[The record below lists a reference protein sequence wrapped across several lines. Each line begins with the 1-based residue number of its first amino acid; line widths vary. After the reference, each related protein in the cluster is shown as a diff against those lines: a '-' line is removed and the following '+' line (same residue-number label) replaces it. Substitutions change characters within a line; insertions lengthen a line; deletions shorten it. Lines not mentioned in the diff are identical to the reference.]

1 MLALGLS
8 LALSA
13 QAAERQVY
21 LVATVQLDGSSLAQS
36 IFLHEPQ
43 ITELQGCLDAVRDGQ
58 SKRDWLLYRHIFRR
72 DRFKGFSGH
81 IRYQC
86 GYSEQR
92 FSSWHDGPRYN
103 KPYLIGVN
111 DNAQPG
117 AVHDP
122 AARAAGGA
130 AGSELLRDGQPG
142 TAALNRSRPAS
153 RPGGTPCISPAG
165 NCPAPVRRRRR
176 SGSRR

>member
-21 LVATVQLDGSSLAQS
+21 LAATVQLDGSSLAQS

-111 DNAQPG
+111 DNAELSVVRTPSQAQCMTQLRALPALRQAQSFCAMGNQELQP
-117 AVHDP
+117 
-122 AARAAGGA
+122 
-130 AGSELLRDGQPG
+130 
-142 TAALNRSRPAS
+142 
-153 RPGGTPCISPAG
+153 
-165 NCPAPVRRRRR
+165 
-176 SGSRR
+176 

>member
-8 LALSA
+8 LALST
-13 QAAERQVY
+13 QAAEQRVY
-21 LVATVQLDGSSLAQS
+21 LIATVQLDGSSLAQS
-36 IFLHEPQ
+36 VFLHEAH

-81 IRYQC
+81 VRYHC

-103 KPYLIGVN
+103 KPYLIYV
-111 DNAQPG
+111 D
-117 AVHDP
+117 D
-122 AARAAGGA
+122 AARLSVIRTPSQAQCMTQLRALPVGKQAQSFCAMGNQ
-130 AGSELLRDGQPG
+130 ELLP
-142 TAALNRSRPAS
+142 
-153 RPGGTPCISPAG
+153 
-165 NCPAPVRRRRR
+165 
-176 SGSRR
+176 

>member
-8 LALSA
+8 PALSA

-111 DNAQPG
+111 DNAELRVVRTPSQ
-117 AVHDP
+117 AQCMTQLRAP
-122 AARAAGGA
+122 AARQAQSFCAMGNR
-130 AGSELLRDGQPG
+130 ELQP
-142 TAALNRSRPAS
+142 
-153 RPGGTPCISPAG
+153 
-165 NCPAPVRRRRR
+165 
-176 SGSRR
+176 

>member
-1 MLALGLS
+1 MIRTGMLALGLA
-8 LALSA
+8 LALST

-43 ITELQGCLDAVRDGQ
+43 ITELQGCLDAVLDGQ

-86 GYSEQR
+86 AYSEQR

-111 DNAQPG
+111 DDARLSAVRTPSQAQCM
-117 AVHDP
+117 AQLRALP
-122 AARAAGGA
+122 AARQAQSFCAMGNQ
-130 AGSELLRDGQPG
+130 ELQP
-142 TAALNRSRPAS
+142 
-153 RPGGTPCISPAG
+153 
-165 NCPAPVRRRRR
+165 
-176 SGSRR
+176 

>member
-111 DNAQPG
+111 DNTELRVVRTPSQAQCMTQLR
-117 AVHDP
+117 ALP
-122 AARAAGGA
+122 AARQAQSLCAMGNQ
-130 AGSELLRDGQPG
+130 ELQP
-142 TAALNRSRPAS
+142 
-153 RPGGTPCISPAG
+153 
-165 NCPAPVRRRRR
+165 
-176 SGSRR
+176 

>member
-111 DNAQPG
+111 DNAELRVVRTPSQ
-117 AVHDP
+117 AQCMTQL
-122 AARAAGGA
+122 RA
-130 AGSELLRDGQPG
+130 L
-142 TAALNRSRPAS
+142 
-153 RPGGTPCISPAG
+153 PAG
-165 NCPAPVRRRRR
+165 RQAQSFCAMGNQELQP
-176 SGSRR
+176 

>member
-1 MLALGLS
+1 MLAMGLS

-58 SKRDWLLYRHIFRR
+58 SKRDWLLYHHIFRR

-81 IRYQC
+81 MRYHC
-86 GYSEQR
+86 AYSDQR
-92 FSSWHDGPRYN
+92 FSSWRDGPRYN
-103 KPYLIGVN
+103 KPYLVSVGN
-111 DNAQPG
+111 DAQLEVVRTPSQ
-117 AVHDP
+117 AQCMTQLRALP
-122 AARAAGGA
+122 AARQAQSFCAMGNQ
-130 AGSELLRDGQPG
+130 ELQP
-142 TAALNRSRPAS
+142 
-153 RPGGTPCISPAG
+153 
-165 NCPAPVRRRRR
+165 
-176 SGSRR
+176 

>member
-1 MLALGLS
+1 MSRTGMLALGLS

-13 QAAERQVY
+13 QATERQVY

-58 SKRDWLLYRHIFRR
+58 SKRDWLLYRRIFRR

-111 DNAQPG
+111 DDAQLSVVRTPSQ
-117 AVHDP
+117 AQCMTQLRALP
-122 AARAAGGA
+122 AARQAQSFCAMGNQ
-130 AGSELLRDGQPG
+130 ELQP
-142 TAALNRSRPAS
+142 
-153 RPGGTPCISPAG
+153 
-165 NCPAPVRRRRR
+165 
-176 SGSRR
+176 

>member
-1 MLALGLS
+1 MIRTGMLALGLS

-36 IFLHEPQ
+36 VFLHEPQ

-111 DNAQPG
+111 DNAELRVVRTPSQ
-117 AVHDP
+117 AQCMTQLRALP
-122 AARAAGGA
+122 AARQAQSFCTMGNQ
-130 AGSELLRDGQPG
+130 ELQP
-142 TAALNRSRPAS
+142 
-153 RPGGTPCISPAG
+153 
-165 NCPAPVRRRRR
+165 
-176 SGSRR
+176 

>member
-1 MLALGLS
+1 MLALGLA

-111 DNAQPG
+111 DNAELRVVRTPSQ
-117 AVHDP
+117 AQCMTQLRALP
-122 AARAAGGA
+122 AARQAQSICAMGNQ
-130 AGSELLRDGQPG
+130 ELQP
-142 TAALNRSRPAS
+142 
-153 RPGGTPCISPAG
+153 
-165 NCPAPVRRRRR
+165 
-176 SGSRR
+176 

>member
-92 FSSWHDGPRYN
+92 FSS
-103 KPYLIGVN
+103 
-111 DNAQPG
+111 
-117 AVHDP
+117 
-122 AARAAGGA
+122 
-130 AGSELLRDGQPG
+130 
-142 TAALNRSRPAS
+142 TF
-153 RPGGTPCISPAG
+153 
-165 NCPAPVRRRRR
+165 
-176 SGSRR
+176 SGSTAWLRKSVCCAGPSQ

>member
-72 DRFKGFSGH
+72 DRSKGFSGH

-111 DNAQPG
+111 DNAELRVVRTPSQAQCMTQLRALPKAQQAQSFCAMGNQELQP
-117 AVHDP
+117 
-122 AARAAGGA
+122 
-130 AGSELLRDGQPG
+130 
-142 TAALNRSRPAS
+142 
-153 RPGGTPCISPAG
+153 
-165 NCPAPVRRRRR
+165 
-176 SGSRR
+176 